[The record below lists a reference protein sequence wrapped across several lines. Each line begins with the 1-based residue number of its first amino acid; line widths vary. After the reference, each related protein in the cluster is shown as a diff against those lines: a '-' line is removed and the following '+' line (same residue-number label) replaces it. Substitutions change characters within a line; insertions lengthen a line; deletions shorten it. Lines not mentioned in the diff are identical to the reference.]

1 MEKFMSAFQKEMN
14 MDLDLKETQQID
26 DTSQRQKWIEDP
38 EINKYIYFQET
49 QSEQKDTNALTDF
62 QRYYEVYD
70 RDKLV
75 GDIKIFYETE
85 TDILQKRGQL
95 LMIIGERNNGIG
107 TSALKMLLEKIKNS
121 YNSVYCQIL
130 RSNVASLKMLKNN
143 GFYVEGIEGNE
154 LTLTKHLN

>member
-1 MEKFMSAFQKEMN
+1 
-14 MDLDLKETQQID
+14 MDLGLKETEQINY
-26 DTSQRQKWIEDP
+26 TSQRKEWTQDP

-49 QSEQKDTNALTDF
+49 QPEQKDSNALTDF

-75 GDIKIFYETE
+75 GDIKIFYKNE

-107 TSALKMLLEKIKNS
+107 STALKLLLEKIKDS

-130 RSNVASLKMLKNN
+130 RTNVASLKMLKNN
-143 GFYVEGIEGNE
+143 GFQVEEIEGDE
-154 LTLTKHLN
+154 LTLTKCLN

>member
-1 MEKFMSAFQKEMN
+1 MEKFMSAFQKELN
-14 MDLDLKETQQID
+14 MDLDLKETEQID
-26 DTSQRQKWIEDP
+26 DTYQRQKWIEDP

-49 QSEQKDTNALTDF
+49 QPEQKDTNALTDF

-130 RSNVASLKMLKNN
+130 RSNIASLKMLKNN
-143 GFYVEGIEGNE
+143 GFYVEGIEGEE
-154 LTLTKHLN
+154 LTLTKLLN

>member
-1 MEKFMSAFQKEMN
+1 MN
-14 MDLDLKETQQID
+14 LNLKEAVHID
-26 DTSQRQKWIEDP
+26 FISQRKEWIEDP

-49 QSEQKDTNALTDF
+49 HPEQKDSNALTDF

-85 TDILQKRGQL
+85 TDILQKRAQL

-107 TSALKMLLEKIKNS
+107 TSALKILLEKIKNS

-130 RSNVASLKMLKNN
+130 KSNLASLKMLKNN
-143 GFYVEGIEGNE
+143 GFQIEGIDGEE
-154 LTLTKHLN
+154 LTLAKNLN

>member
-1 MEKFMSAFQKEMN
+1 
-14 MDLDLKETQQID
+14 MDLNLKEAVHINF
-26 DTSQRQKWIEDP
+26 TSQRKEWIEDP

-49 QSEQKDTNALTDF
+49 QPEQKDSNALTDF

-85 TDILQKRGQL
+85 KDILQKRAQL

-107 TSALKMLLEKIKNS
+107 TTALKILLEKIKDS

-130 RSNVASLKMLKNN
+130 KSNLASLKMLKNN
-143 GFYVEGIEGNE
+143 GFQVEDVEGDE
-154 LTLTKHLN
+154 LILSKNLN

>member
-1 MEKFMSAFQKEMN
+1 MSAFQKELN
-14 MDLDLKETQQID
+14 MDLNLKETVQID
-26 DTSQRQKWIEDP
+26 YTSQRKEWIEDP

-49 QSEQKDTNALTDF
+49 QAKHKDTNALTDF
-62 QRYYEVYD
+62 HRYYEVYD
-70 RDKLV
+70 RDKLI

-107 TSALKMLLEKIKNS
+107 TTALKMLLEKIKDS

-130 RSNVASLKMLKNN
+130 RSNIASLKILKNN
-143 GFYVEGIEGNE
+143 GFQVEGIEGEE
-154 LTLTKHLN
+154 LTLSKYLN

>member
-1 MEKFMSAFQKEMN
+1 
-14 MDLDLKETQQID
+14 MDLGLKETEQINY
-26 DTSQRQKWIEDP
+26 TSQRKEWTQDP

-49 QSEQKDTNALTDF
+49 QPEQKDSNALTDF

-75 GDIKIFYETE
+75 GDIKIFYENE

-107 TSALKMLLEKIKNS
+107 STALKLLLEKIKDS

-130 RSNVASLKMLKNN
+130 RTNVASLKMLKNN
-143 GFYVEGIEGNE
+143 GFQVEEIEGDE
-154 LTLTKHLN
+154 LTLTKCLN

>member
-1 MEKFMSAFQKEMN
+1 
-14 MDLDLKETQQID
+14 MDLGLKEKEQINY
-26 DTSQRQKWIEDP
+26 TPQREKWTNDP
-38 EINKYIYFQET
+38 DIKKYIYFQEIHNNP
-49 QSEQKDTNALTDF
+49 KDTNALTDF

-70 RDKLV
+70 HDKLV
-75 GDIKIFYETE
+75 GDIKIFYDNE

-107 TSALKMLLEKIKNS
+107 TSALKMLLEKIKDS

-143 GFYVEGIEGNE
+143 GFQIEEIEGDE
-154 LTLTKHLN
+154 LTLAKYLN